1 METLGEDLVLLSV
14 HPDNGTIVT
23 KSRLGYGLRG
33 SELVRLAASGRAV
46 ITGDRIVVLDG
57 RPTGDEQLDAALA
70 SLAGARRPP
79 RPKTWVGHPGSR
91 IVDTYLARLA
101 AAGVI
106 RADRRTLLGF
116 IPALRWRVADT
127 ARLADTRA
135 RLDAIARAAGPVDTA
150 QAAFAGL
157 ASASGLGPV
166 LYPGMANRHLRKR
179 LERIAKGELTQGA
192 GRPRPPRRRRP
203 PPRPPRTRRREPRP
217 GLRPTPP
224 PAPPPTPQPR
234 RPSRPRP
241 TRPCRP
247 RSTPRTRRRPTEAT
261 AGTAAEPAAGT
272 TSLASLCAQGPCRSG
287 ADLAD
292 QAAGHPAGQGR
303 PGLIRQ
309 AQPGQAVQQL
319 GHAQPGVR
327 GVRAEQH
334 LARQRWSTRRRQ
346 AGPAGAAPG

>member
-1 METLGEDLVLLSV
+1 MQTLGEDLVLLSV

-33 SELVRLAASGRAV
+33 SELVRLAAGGRAG

-116 IPALRWRVADT
+116 IPALRWRVTDP
-127 ARLADTRA
+127 ARLAHTRA
-135 RLDAIARAAGPVDTA
+135 RLDAIARATGPVDTA

-192 GRPRPPRRRRP
+192 GAAQTAQA
-203 PPRPPRTRRREPRP
+203 TR
-217 GLRPTPP
+217 
-224 PAPPPTPQPR
+224 
-234 RPSRPRP
+234 
-241 TRPCRP
+241 
-247 RSTPRTRRRPTEAT
+247 AT
-261 AGTAAEPAAGT
+261 DAAARAAARAAADAA
-272 TSLASLCAQGPCRSG
+272 TSAATD
-287 ADLAD
+287 AAT
-292 QAAGHPAGQGR
+292 QAAIQAATHAAVSAAVHAAHQAASDGGHGGHGGGAGG
-303 PGLIRQ
+303 
-309 AQPGQAVQQL
+309 
-319 GHAQPGVR
+319 GH
-327 GVRAEQH
+327 H
-334 LARQRWSTRRRQ
+334 
-346 AGPAGAAPG
+346 